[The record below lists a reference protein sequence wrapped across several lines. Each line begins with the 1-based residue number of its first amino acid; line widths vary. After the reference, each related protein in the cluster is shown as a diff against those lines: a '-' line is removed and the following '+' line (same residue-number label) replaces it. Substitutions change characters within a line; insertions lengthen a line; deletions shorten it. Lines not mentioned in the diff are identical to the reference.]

1 MMSERR
7 KASSLIPNLKNILFI
22 TVSVMEIN
30 VRTVERDG
38 VSQEEVEGILGC
50 VQGLRD
56 EVVAMIE
63 SIYRI
68 SEEESDIMMSSAM
81 SIAKDTSKMDISLQ
95 FKEYI
100 LKDAK
105 KTPETLRLGEEE
117 TSLLVEKGLRPFVV
131 QLNALIAKLEGFK
144 KKSV

>member
-1 MMSERR
+1 
-7 KASSLIPNLKNILFI
+7 
-22 TVSVMEIN
+22 
-30 VRTVERDG
+30 
-38 VSQEEVEGILGC
+38 
-50 VQGLRD
+50 
-56 EVVAMIE
+56 
-63 SIYRI
+63 
-68 SEEESDIMMSSAM
+68 M